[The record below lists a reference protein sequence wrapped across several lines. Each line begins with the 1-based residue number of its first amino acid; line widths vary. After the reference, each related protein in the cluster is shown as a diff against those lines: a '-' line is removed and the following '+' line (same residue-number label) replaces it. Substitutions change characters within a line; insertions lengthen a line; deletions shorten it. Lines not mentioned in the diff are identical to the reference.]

1 METWVVREV
10 CANSEGD
17 CRNETTCGRWKINCF
32 ATHLMVSF
40 QYLGFIQLIGYI
52 LAHTQSHIHILH
64 WLLGLTVQ
72 LWKKKCG
79 ISLRSVKVVFVHVD
93 IEIHWIQVSGSSY
106 DKVLRCSDTDLGGW
120 TDVRSIRVCDD
131 RERMVWG
138 FFSLSLS
145 FLPRWLIWYPLFSLS
160 KLKSSAEPV
169 TTASHKW
176 GFVCLKQ
183 KSRVNTFKVSLLC
196 NHLCAH

>member
-17 CRNETTCGRWKINCF
+17 CRNETTCGRWKINWF
-32 ATHLMVSF
+32 TTHLMVSF

-64 WLLGLTVQ
+64 WLLGLAVQ

-131 RERMVWG
+131 RERMVWV
-138 FFSLSLS
+138 FFSHFPYHFCHAVWFDIHSFHCQNWKVLLNLSQQ
-145 FLPRWLIWYPLFSLS
+145 RAING
-160 KLKSSAEPV
+160 A
-169 TTASHKW
+169 
-176 GFVCLKQ
+176 
-183 KSRVNTFKVSLLC
+183 LC
-196 NHLCAH
+196 V

>member
-10 CANSEGD
+10 RANSEGD
-17 CRNETTCGRWKINCF
+17 CRNETTCGRWKINWF

-40 QYLGFIQLIGYI
+40 QYLGFIQLIGCI

-79 ISLRSVKVVFVHVD
+79 ISQCESC

-120 TDVRSIRVCDD
+120 TDVRSIRVCDY
-131 RERMVWG
+131 RERMVCG
-138 FFSLSLS
+138 VFFLLSLS
-145 FLPRWLIWYPLFSLS
+145 FLPRCLIWYPLFSLS
-160 KLKSSAEPV
+160 ELKDSAEPV

-196 NHLCAH
+196 NQLCAH

>member
-17 CRNETTCGRWKINCF
+17 CRNETTCGRWKINWF

-40 QYLGFIQLIGYI
+40 QYLGFIELIGYI

-64 WLLGLTVQ
+64 W
-72 LWKKKCG
+72 
-79 ISLRSVKVVFVHVD
+79 D

-131 RERMVWG
+131 RERMVWV
-138 FFSLSLS
+138 FFFTFLIISATLSD
-145 FLPRWLIWYPLFSLS
+145 LISTLFTVKTEKFCWTCHNS
-160 KLKSSAEPV
+160 EP
-169 TTASHKW
+169 
-176 GFVCLKQ
+176 
-183 KSRVNTFKVSLLC
+183 
-196 NHLCAH
+196 